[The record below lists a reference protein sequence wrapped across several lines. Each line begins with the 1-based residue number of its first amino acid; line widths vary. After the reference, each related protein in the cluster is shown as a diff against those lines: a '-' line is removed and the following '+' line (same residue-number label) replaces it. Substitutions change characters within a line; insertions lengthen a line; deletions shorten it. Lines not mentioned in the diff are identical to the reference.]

1 MLSTTLIA
9 SLIYT
14 LATVA
19 AQTNDE
25 TNPREINP
33 SIIESGRATHYG
45 VSYQGQNMG
54 CAGAGRYDTNNP
66 YILAV
71 SPALYASVPCGTY
84 VTITGP
90 AGSLTTPRTDSC
102 PGCTR
107 NLLDLSEAGST
118 IVCGRP
124 STCNVTFTILK
135 GD

>member
-19 AQTNDE
+19 AQTGDDLE
-25 TNPREINP
+25 VSTSGIVEH
-33 SIIESGRATHYG
+33 GRATHYG

-90 AGSLTTPRTDSC
+90 AGTLTTPRTDSC

-124 STCNVTFTILK
+124 STCNVTFQILTQP
-135 GD
+135 

>member
-25 TNPREINP
+25 TQTQPVV
-33 SIIESGRATHYG
+33 ESGRATHYG

-71 SPALYASVPCGTY
+71 SPALYASVPCGTL
-84 VTITGP
+84 IHIQGP
-90 AGSLTTPRTDSC
+90 AGALVTPRTDSC

-124 STCNVTFTILK
+124 STCNVTFQILTQP
-135 GD
+135 